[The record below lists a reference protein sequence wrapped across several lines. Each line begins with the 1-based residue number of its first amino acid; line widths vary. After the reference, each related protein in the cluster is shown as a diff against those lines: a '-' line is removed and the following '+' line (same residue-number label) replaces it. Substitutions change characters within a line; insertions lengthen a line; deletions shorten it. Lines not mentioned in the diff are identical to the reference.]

1 MLEENLRRWIEHAR
15 KEGLEEGQ
23 IRALQDALLAQMTF
37 RFGRL
42 PANVRRQIKEISSA
56 QELLKLGRRVV
67 RAKTLEDMGLG

>member
-1 MLEENLRRWIEHAR
+1 MLEENLRQWIEQAR
-15 KEGLEEGQ
+15 KEGFEEGQ
-23 IRALQDALLAQMTF
+23 VLGLQDVLLAQMTF

-42 PANVRRQIKEISSA
+42 PVDVRRQVKEISSA